1 MIAIIL
7 NTNNPNNKYVI
18 FNIFESKNKIKEFL
32 CHN

>member
-7 NTNNPNNKYVI
+7 NTNNPNNKYL